1 MDAPREMF
9 SFHITDFA
17 DMKYL
22 CVLLL
27 VKCKKVLFNS
37 LVKKHIYY

>member
-1 MDAPREMF
+1 MHWEMF
-9 SFHITDFA
+9 SFHITIFA

-22 CVLLL
+22 RVLLL
-27 VKCKKVLFNS
+27 VKCEEVLFNL